1 MKTFAFLIKSPE
13 FHSLED
19 IAYIHDRQAAII
31 GVRDID
37 DAVCAAVKLKDEGI
51 SCIEVCGA
59 FTEDEVRKL
68 IEATDGQIP
77 IGFVTHLKEQDELF
91 SKTFG

>member
-31 GVRDID
+31 GVSDID
-37 DAVCAAVKLKDEGI
+37 DAVGAAVKLKNEGI
-51 SCIEVCGA
+51 TCIEVCGA

-68 IEATDGQIP
+68 IEATDGQIL
-77 IGFVTHLKEQDELF
+77 IGYVTHLEEQDELF
-91 SKTFG
+91 RKTFG

>member
-13 FHSLED
+13 FSSSED

-37 DAVCAAVKLKDEGI
+37 DAVSAAVKLKNEGI
-51 SCIEVCGA
+51 TCIEVCGA

-77 IGFVTHLKEQDELF
+77 IGYVTHLKAQDKLF
-91 SKTFG
+91 RKTFA

>member
-1 MKTFAFLIKSPE
+1 M
-13 FHSLED
+13 ED

-37 DAVCAAVKLKDEGI
+37 DAVSAAVKLKNEGI
-51 SCIEVCGA
+51 TCIEVCGA

-77 IGFVTHLKEQDELF
+77 IGYVTHLEEQDELF
-91 SKTFG
+91 SKTFA

>member
-1 MKTFAFLIKSPE
+1 MKNFAFLIKSPE

-37 DAVCAAVKLKDEGI
+37 DAVSAAVKLKNEGI
-51 SCIEVCGA
+51 TCIEVCGA

-77 IGFVTHLKEQDELF
+77 IGYVTHLEEQDELF
-91 SKTFG
+91 SKTFA